1 MLMQFQRIPWLP
13 AFIAAAYLLKN
24 KKPINEIIENIMKTI
39 IGWYLILLG
48 AELSA
53 WAMGPLSEKLFL
65 VYGLKGGVMNTEI
78 FGSWLLQSAGN
89 IGFLAFLTAF
99 FVNLMLARIR
109 KKGYLFL
116 TGHHLLFLSLMS
128 VSLFHQL
135 TNFREVPAAL
145 SAGAVTGIYAY
156 LSVWIGAKSMKKLN
170 PKTEAG
176 LANSTSGAAL
186 LGVWIGKCFQGKAK
200 AAYGKNGKSSG
211 YITSMGIL
219 TVLGLQILLSLAAGE
234 NIFVKWKECLMESF
248 AYGTALTMII
258 QGLRML
264 LGTFIPMFWDMGKA
278 VLPQLVVGL
287 DSTAVITYSPGAWKA
302 GFLASGISGV
312 CVLCALIFFRVPFIP
327 LPGFTSLYF
336 AGGVA
341 GVFGNAEGGKAGAVV
356 SGAVAGAVV
365 VLLMS
370 LFMTLHGGYYEA
382 GAAFG
387 ETGYGSLGL
396 LLSFILKL
404 LKYYI

>member
-1 MLMQFQRIPWLP
+1 MMMQFQKIPWLP
-13 AFIAAAYLLKN
+13 AFIAAAYLLK
-24 KKPINEIIENIMKTI
+24 KGKPINEIIENVMKTMT
-39 IGWYLILLG
+39 GWYLILLG

-53 WAMGPLSEKLFL
+53 WAMHPLSEKLFL
-65 VYGLKGGVMNTEI
+65 VCGLKGGVLNTEI
-78 FGSWLLQSAGN
+78 FGSWLLQEFGN

-99 FVNLMLARIR
+99 FVNLLLARIR

-116 TGHHLLFLSLMS
+116 TGHHLLFLSLMTA
-128 VSLFHQL
+128 SLFCHL
-135 TNFREVPAAL
+135 TDLLPIEAAL

-156 LSVWIGAKSMKKLN
+156 FSVWLGSKSMKRLN
-170 PKTEAG
+170 ARSEAG

-186 LGVWIGKCFQGKAK
+186 LGACIGRCFRDRVKTY
-200 AAYGKNGKSSG
+200 YGKDGTSSG

-219 TVLGLQILLSLAAGE
+219 TVLGLQVLLTLAAGE
-234 NIFVKWKECLMESF
+234 TIFAQWRKCLIGAL

-264 LGTFIPMFWDMGKA
+264 LGTLIPMFWDVGRWA
-278 VLPQLVVGL
+278 LPQLVVGL

-302 GFLASGISGV
+302 GFLAACISGV
-312 CVLCALIFFRVPFIP
+312 GVLWGLICLRVPFIP

-356 SGAVAGAVV
+356 SGAIVGSVV
-365 VLLMS
+365 ILLMG
-370 LFMTLHGGYYEA
+370 LFMSLNGGCYEA

-387 ETGYGSLGL
+387 ETGYGILGL
-396 LLSFILKL
+396 LLTFILR
-404 LKYYI
+404 